1 MMAKLNITLVKS
13 PIGRTATQR
22 RTLEAL
28 GLRKLNRTVTM
39 PDTPST
45 RGQIDKVSHLVVCE
59 PADA

>member
-1 MMAKLNITLVKS
+1 MAKLHITLKKS

-28 GLRKLNRTVTM
+28 GLRKLHATVTM

-45 RGQIDKVSHLVVCE
+45 RGQIEKVSHLVAWE
-59 PADA
+59 SADA